1 MTRTNRSFLG
11 SMLLLIFWMTCA
23 PTFSSISD
31 TIVQTE
37 IDFVEEE
44 NEQNQRMVE
53 VYYLNKDEKHHVN
66 MATENLVDKLT
77 IFSNSRYITSAQP
90 IPVPP
95 PEK

>member
-11 SMLLLIFWMTCA
+11 SMLLLILWMTCA
-23 PTFSSISD
+23 PAFCSMSD

-44 NEQNQRMVE
+44 NEQNQRTGE
-53 VYYLNKDEKHHVN
+53 VYYLNKEDKHHVHMTIEN
-66 MATENLVDKLT
+66 HTEKVT
-77 IFSNSRYITSAQP
+77 IFSNSRYIASAQA